1 MKGIYLMKKI
11 ASLFLVVVIML
22 SLMGVEGAS
31 MGVSAATVETY
42 IGDLKVSKVNNLWN
56 EPTINTMILLT
67 PGQSINALYYT
78 RLIAVYDS
86 TQGCYIVKEK
96 VATHCTSTS
105 TVPSNGIGLAF
116 NYAPISGNSY
126 SNSFALANW
135 PIWNKIRVGDK
146 LKLSGI
152 DVANK
157 TVSTSGTWASSSFVS
172 NAKISVTTVRDDTT
186 PKTAYSDKVI
196 VAMGD
201 SVTSGG
207 AWTEAI
213 SDRFNANVINSGF
226 GGDTSTNFYNYR
238 YQKHVAAYNPDI
250 VFVEF
255 GVNDA
260 LTYQGTAAGIE
271 TYKTTLRNIYK
282 SNTALGA
289 TTVFITPNN
298 IRVAD
303 YDGPAYSAYGGLQ
316 GYLDAFLGSMVSV
329 AKELGCHCIDIYTFW
344 KTNKYVEANYIIDFG
359 HPSTQGY
366 AANIKYI
373 GDYLEANMADIAG
386 YSGIP
391 APSVTA
397 PASVDYGS
405 AASVTW
411 GAVTDAV
418 SYKYEVTAWM
428 GEKDITNSSVV
439 YSGTTTATSIMIP
452 AQTQGKYLDVKIS
465 SVGADSESST
475 TKTIMLGYPTTYPT
489 NIQYLALKEINGSAM
504 YSTSMVWTSGK
515 GSAFSALYW
524 AVAVCSPNK
533 DGTYTVKEKYEN
545 GQTKSVTVTGNDILY
560 AVHGSFANAS
570 YATGIKVGDTIEFCG
585 LYLSMANTISDKAY
599 VKLNGGESLHPTDLT
614 LKDTGLAINEGMLE
628 GIGANTAAADLK
640 AKFNEESSYISV
652 RDAAGNDVAE
662 NVVGTG
668 FTVNLVVEN
677 VVVKSYTVVIKGDL
691 TGDGVASATD
701 YIAIKGALS
710 NTVKLTGAYEKAA
723 DMDGDKSVS
732 TTDYIALRFNI
743 AKA

>member
-1 MKGIYLMKKI
+1 MKKLT
-11 ASLFLVVVIML
+11 ALLLALTMVVSPLCIG
-22 SLMGVEGAS
+22 SKATKA
-31 MGVSAATVETY
+31 SAATVETY
-42 IGDLKVSKVNNLWN
+42 IGDLKVSKVNNIWN

-78 RLIAVYDS
+78 RLIAVYNS
-86 TQGCYIVKEK
+86 TLGCYVVTEK
-96 VATHCTSTS
+96 VATHCSSTS

-126 SNSFALANW
+126 SNSFALENW

-152 DVANK
+152 DVTNK
-157 TVSTSGTWASSSFVS
+157 TISTSGTWASSSFVS
-172 NAKISVTTVRDDTT
+172 NAKISVTTVRDSST

-260 LTYQGTAAGIE
+260 LTYKGTAAGIE

-303 YDGPAYSAYGGLQ
+303 YDGPSYSAYGGLQ

-329 AKELGCHCIDIYTFW
+329 AKELGCHCIDIYTLW
-344 KTNKYVEANYIIDFG
+344 KTNKYVEAGYIIDFG

-373 GDYLEANMADIAG
+373 GDYLETNMADIAG
-386 YSGIP
+386 VTGVS

-405 AASVTW
+405 AVSVSW
-411 GAVTDAV
+411 GAVADAT
-418 SYKYEVTAWM
+418 SYKYEATLHM
-428 GEKDITNSSVV
+428 GEKDITDNSVV
-439 YSGTTTATSIMIP
+439 YSGTTTATSVMIP
-452 AQTQGKYLDVKIS
+452 AQTKGKYLDIKITA
-465 SVGADSESST
+465 VGADSSNSSV
-475 TKTIMLGYPTTYPT
+475 KTVMLGYPTAYPT
-489 NIQYLALKEINGSAM
+489 DIKYLALAEINGSAM
-504 YSTSMVWTSGK
+504 NSTSMVWTASK
-515 GSAFSALYW
+515 GSTFSSLYW

-533 DGTYTVKEKYEN
+533 DGTYTVKEKHEH
-545 GQTKSVTVTGNDILY
+545 GQTKSVTVTGNDLLY

-570 YATGIKVGDTIEFCG
+570 YANEIKVGDTIEFCG
-585 LYLSMANTISDKAY
+585 LYLSMANTISPKAY
-599 VKLNGGESLHPTDLT
+599 VKLNGGELLYPTDLT
-614 LKDTGLAINEGMLE
+614 LNDPTLKLGNGMLD
-628 GIGANTAAADLK
+628 GVKKNTSVDDLK
-640 AKFNEESSYISV
+640 AVFNEDKAYITV
-652 RDAAGNDVAE
+652 KDAKGNVVTS

-668 FTVNLVVEN
+668 FTVNLTVNGTEL
-677 VVVKSYTVVIKGDL
+677 KSYQVVIRGDV
-691 TGDGVASATD
+691 TGDGSISATD
-701 YIAIKGALS
+701 YIAVKSALS
-710 NTVKLTGAYEKAA
+710 NTFKLEGAYEMAA
-723 DMDGDKSVS
+723 DTDGDGSVS
-732 TTDYIALRFNI
+732 STDYITLRFAI
-743 AKA
+743 ATA